1 MSCLQLPPQIRSAC
15 SVSVAP
21 QVELVLDAPVLLD
34 KANIVGIKLETK
46 CVIQELL

>member
-1 MSCLQLPPQIRSAC
+1 MSCSQLPPQIRSAC
-15 SVSVAP
+15 SVSVTP